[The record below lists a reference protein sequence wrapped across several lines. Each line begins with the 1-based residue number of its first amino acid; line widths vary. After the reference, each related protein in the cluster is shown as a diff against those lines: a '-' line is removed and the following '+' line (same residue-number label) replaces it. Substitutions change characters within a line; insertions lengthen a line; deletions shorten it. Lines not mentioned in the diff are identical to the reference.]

1 MYHWLLTNT
10 NNFIILGDEQT
21 FVHQVKFLRKRLRY
35 FVAMAQQI
43 SIKQIAELAGVNYAT
58 VSRALRGQGRMS
70 QNTRDRIVQI
80 AREQGYTPS
89 LIARTLVSRR
99 SFAIGLVVT
108 AISDPFNSAIAQGIE
123 AEAQIRGYGVL
134 IASAPPYD
142 AAREIEI
149 VKSFQGHQVD
159 GIIVAS
165 SRAGNRYTSLFKETH
180 VPIVLINSH
189 ADGMNVHSISHND
202 YGGGRVLLEHLIE
215 KGYQQIAYV
224 GNDSA
229 GKVQQDRTKAWRDT
243 IQLHGMPSDLNV
255 NRKDSRY
262 IDGAQCAEQLL
273 SEHGERIR
281 AKRTA
286 IWCFNDRMAVGA
298 MSVIQER
305 GIRVPDEIG
314 IAGFDDL
321 EVALYITPKLTT
333 WHQPRLEMGQRAAH
347 MLFELIEAKHK
358 TGNGLTSRNEMMDGH
373 LEARQSA

>member
-1 MYHWLLTNT
+1 M
-10 NNFIILGDEQT
+10 G
-21 FVHQVKFLRKRLRY
+21 
-35 FVAMAQQI
+35 QQI

-123 AEAQIRGYGVL
+123 SEAQTRGYGVL
-134 IASAPPYD
+134 ISSAPPYD
-142 AAREIEI
+142 GEREIEI

-165 SRAGNRYTSLFKETH
+165 GRAGNRYASLFKETR

-189 ADGMNVHSISHND
+189 AAGINVHSISHND
-202 YGGGRVLLEHLIE
+202 YGGGRVLLKHLIE

-229 GKVQQDRTKAWRDT
+229 GKVQEARTKAWRDT
-243 IQLHGMPSDLNV
+243 IQLHDMPSDLNV

-262 IDGAQCAEQLL
+262 IDGAECAEQLL

-321 EVALYITPKLTT
+321 EVAPYITPKLTT
-333 WHQPRLEMGQRAAH
+333 WHQPRMEMGQRAGQ
-347 MLFELIEAKHK
+347 MLFDLIEAKHK
-358 TGNGLTSRNEMMDGH
+358 TGDRLTSRNEMLDGH